1 MNVRKSVISLI
12 LGLAGGFIAF
22 FVADGFT
29 KKETKPAFQ
38 HEIIGPGTVKPVAYT
53 QEQHI
58 ESGDRG
64 RIDLREAAR
73 KAVPGVVHVKTIQ
86 MGREHVGNPFL
97 DYFFG
102 GGGQGRQVPMT
113 TGYGSGVII
122 SGDGYIVTN
131 NHVIRDADRVIVVLN
146 DKKEYEAKVIG
157 QDANTDI
164 ALLQIEGKNF
174 PYVEYGNSDDV
185 SLGEWVLAV
194 GNPYNLTSTVTAG
207 IISAK
212 ARELGMHRGQ
222 MNLESFLQTDA
233 AINPGNSGG
242 ALVNARGELIG
253 INTLI
258 QSPTGAYSG
267 YAFAIPVNIARKVVN
282 DLKEYGSVQRAV
294 LGISMTGLTPAL
306 AEELGTK
313 EISGIYVHEVLEG
326 GAAQKAGMKK
336 GDVIRGVNG
345 IEVKT
350 APEFQ
355 EQLGKYRPGATVQ
368 LLVKRKGDEKVVDVT
383 LQNSYG
389 DTALGKAQDF
399 GVLGVK
405 VSPLSREDRARYRI
419 NKGAKITEMK
429 NGKFKAAGLEKGYII
444 VKINDYIVYDE
455 EDLAKAVASVRDGG
469 VFVTALSPK
478 GRVEYFAFS
487 LLN

>member
-1 MNVRKSVISLI
+1 MNVKKSMISLV
-12 LGLAGGFIAF
+12 LGIAGGFIAF
-22 FVADGFT
+22 LGADMLKG
-29 KKETKPAFQ
+29 KEMKPAVQ
-38 HEIIGPGTVKPVAYT
+38 HELVGPGIKPVVYA
-53 QEQHI
+53 QEQ
-58 ESGDRG
+58 EPAGTSSGW
-64 RIDLREAAR
+64 IDLREAAK

-86 MGREHVGNPFL
+86 MGREYVGNPFL
-97 DYFFG
+97 NYFFG
-102 GGGQGRQVPMT
+102 GEMQGREVPMT
-113 TGYGSGVII
+113 TGFGSGVII
-122 SGDGYIVTN
+122 SPEGYIITN
-131 NHVIRDADRVIVVLN
+131 NHVIKDADRVMVVLN

-164 ALLQIEGKNF
+164 ALLKIEGQNF

-185 SLGEWVLAV
+185 ALGEWVLAV

-212 ARELGMHRGQ
+212 ARELGINRGQ

-267 YAFAIPVNIARKVVN
+267 YAFAVPVNIARKVVN
-282 DLKEYGSVQRAV
+282 DLKDYGKVQRAV
-294 LGISMTGLTPAL
+294 LGIRMGELTPAW
-306 AEELGTK
+306 AEELKINET
-313 EISGIYVHEVLEG
+313 SGIYVGEVISG
-326 GAAQKAGMKK
+326 SAAQKAGLKE
-336 GDVIRGVNG
+336 GDIILAING
-345 IEVKT
+345 MEVKT
-350 APEFQ
+350 TPEFH
-355 EQLGKYRPGATVQ
+355 EQLGKYHPGSQVQ
-368 LLVKRKGDEKVVDVT
+368 LKVNRKGEEKLLDVV

-389 DTALGKAQDF
+389 DTALESKNES

-405 VSPLSREDRARYRI
+405 VEPLNKQDRMRFRLK
-419 NKGAKITEMK
+419 KGAKIAEIK

-444 VKINDYIVYDE
+444 IKINDMDIYDQD
-455 EDLAKAVASVRDGG
+455 DLSRAINSITDGG
-469 VFVTALSPK
+469 VFVTALSPR

>member
-1 MNVRKSVISLI
+1 MNVKKSLISLA
-12 LGLAGGFIAF
+12 LGLTGGFIAF
-22 FVADGFT
+22 FVANSLIDRQVVP
-29 KKETKPAFQ
+29 EIH
-38 HEIIGPGTVKPVAYT
+38 HEIVGPGVKPVTYRPE
-53 QEQHI
+53 QETAAGAAG
-58 ESGDRG
+58 SV
-64 RIDLREAAR
+64 DLREAA
-73 KAVPGVVHVKTIQ
+73 KKSVPGVVHVKTLQ
-86 MGREHVGNPFL
+86 MGREYLGNPFL

-102 GGGQGRQVPMT
+102 GSGQSRQVPMT

-122 SGDGYIVTN
+122 SEDGYIVTN
-131 NHVIRDADRVIVVLN
+131 NHVIKEADRVIVVLN
-146 DKKEYEAKVIG
+146 DRKEYEAKVIG
-157 QDANTDI
+157 QDSDTDI
-164 ALLQIEGKNF
+164 ALLKIEGKNL

-185 SLGEWVLAV
+185 ALGEWVLAV

-212 ARELGMHRGQ
+212 ARNLGMHRGQ
-222 MNLESFLQTDA
+222 MSLESFLQTDA

-294 LGISMTGLTPAL
+294 LGISMAALTPAL
-306 AEELGTK
+306 AEELNSK
-313 EISGIYVHEVLEG
+313 ESTGIYIHEVLPG
-326 GAAQKAGMKK
+326 GAAQKAGLKK
-336 GDVIRGVNG
+336 GDVIQGVNG

-355 EQLGKYRPGATVQ
+355 EQLGKYRPGSTVQ
-368 LLVKRKGDEKVVDVT
+368 LLIKRNGNEKTVDVT

-389 DTALGKAQDF
+389 DTALGTKEDF
-399 GVLGVK
+399 GILGAKVEPLSKEDRYRYRLNKGVK
-405 VSPLSREDRARYRI
+405 
-419 NKGAKITEMK
+419 ITDLK

-444 VKINDYIVYDE
+444 VKINDSVIYDAE
-455 EDLAKAVASVRDGG
+455 ELARTLQSVHDGG
-469 VFVTALSPK
+469 VFVTAVSPR

>member
-1 MNVRKSVISLI
+1 MNVRKSIISLV

-22 FVADGFT
+22 LVADGWAS
-29 KKETKPAFQ
+29 KEEKTVFP
-38 HEIIGPGTVKPVAYT
+38 HEMVGPGMVKPVGY
-53 QEQHI
+53 QQDQHI
-58 ESGDRG
+58 TVGDNG
-64 RIDLREAAR
+64 RIDLREAAK
-73 KAVPGVVHVKTIQ
+73 KAVPGVVHVKTMQ
-86 MGREHVGNPFL
+86 MGREYIGNPFL

-102 GGGQGRQVPMT
+102 GSGQSREVPMT

-122 SGDGYIVTN
+122 SEDGYIVTN
-131 NHVIRDADRVIVVLN
+131 NHVIKEADRVIVVLN
-146 DKKEYEAKVIG
+146 DKKEYEAKVVG
-157 QDANTDI
+157 QDNDTDI
-164 ALLQIEGKNF
+164 ALLKIEGKGF

-185 SLGEWVLAV
+185 ALGEWVLAV

-212 ARELGMHRGQ
+212 ARNLGIHRGQ
-222 MNLESFLQTDA
+222 MSLESFLQTDA

-242 ALVNARGELIG
+242 ALVNAQGELIG

-267 YAFAIPVNIARKVVN
+267 YAFAVPVNIARKVVN

-294 LGISMTGLTPAL
+294 LGISMVGLTPAL
-306 AEELGTK
+306 AEELGSK
-313 EISGIYVHEVLEG
+313 ESTGIYIHEILSG
-326 GAAQKAGMKK
+326 GAAQKAGLKK
-336 GDVIRGVNG
+336 GDVIQGVNG

-355 EQLGKYRPGATVQ
+355 EQLGKYRPGTTIQ
-368 LLVKRKGDEKVVDVT
+368 LSVKRNGTEKNIEVT

-389 DTALGKAQDF
+389 DTALGTKDEF

-405 VSPLSREDRARYRI
+405 VEPLSKEDRYRYRL
-419 NKGAKITEMK
+419 NKGAKITEIK
-429 NGKFKAAGLEKGYII
+429 NGKFKAAGLEKGYIL
-444 VKINDYIVYDE
+444 VKINDYVIYDE
-455 EDLAKAVASVRDGG
+455 EDLKKAISTVRDGG
-469 VFVTALSPK
+469 VFVTAVSPK